1 MKQPCSRHWMS
12 GNKGPKYQKVRTQ
25 KEGNPRV
32 FPNYCVEGDSKP
44 WHCREESRQNPVFF
58 LEMELGIQANQ
69 ETRGQDTKEITA
81 APREWVSS
89 GGLQNWA
96 FLHSC
101 HMNPWRTGEGL
112 SSWNRKSLWR
122 NTSWKFSGFYENDIP
137 TDPKVT
143 MIPKPKKHEENH
155 TK

>member
-1 MKQPCSRHWMS
+1 MKQQCSRHWMS

-32 FPNYCVEGDSKP
+32 FPNYCVEGDSKLQGGEQAKP
-44 WHCREESRQNPVFF
+44 SVLSWIE
-58 LEMELGIQANQ
+58 EMELGIQVNQ

-81 APREWVSS
+81 APREWMSS

-96 FLHSC
+96 FLNSC
-101 HMNPWRTGEGL
+101 NMNPWRTGEGL

-122 NTSWKFSGFYENDIP
+122 NTSWKFPGFYENDVP